1 MSAIPPQAWSRLQQS
16 LPTGDDLTARTAAPD
31 LTERLLCALDADG
44 RRRLLVPLGPD
55 EEGLQDSQSRGL
67 TVRTDELKVRGSE
80 PARYIDVTCHD
91 AAGHDAFDLIG
102 GELAESLALRMWS
115 PAEVVTRILTKWR
128 RFWGH
133 LPSAML
139 SREKQLGLFAELWF
153 LSTWLVPRAGP
164 VAAVQRWRGP
174 FGARHDFEWQGY
186 SVEVKETTS
195 TRGVIHRINGID
207 QLVPPID
214 GELFLFSLRLRE
226 EGGASNNLPTL
237 VDSCR
242 QQLAEHD
249 DTSCRF
255 ESALVQLGYSSAHE
269 EEYACVRLRVAG
281 QGVYAVRD
289 DFPRLTA
296 SQLSSGVPAG
306 IERVDYEINLAGFER
321 LLVAERPRDF
331 LPV

>member
-1 MSAIPPQAWSRLQQS
+1 M
-16 LPTGDDLTARTAAPD
+16 
-31 LTERLLCALDADG
+31 E
-44 RRRLLVPLGPD
+44 
-55 EEGLQDSQSRGL
+55 
-67 TVRTDELKVRGSE
+67 
-80 PARYIDVTCHD
+80 
-91 AAGHDAFDLIG
+91 
-102 GELAESLALRMWS
+102 
-115 PAEVVTRILTKWR
+115 
-128 RFWGH
+128 
-133 LPSAML
+133 
-139 SREKQLGLFAELWF
+139 
-153 LSTWLVPRAGP
+153 
-164 VAAVQRWRGP
+164 RWRGP
-174 FGARHDFEWQGY
+174 FGARHDFEWKGY

-195 TRGVIHRINGID
+195 TRGAIHRINGID
-207 QLVPPID
+207 QLVPPSD

-269 EEYACVRLRVAG
+269 EEYGCVRLRVAG

-306 IERVDYEINLAGFER
+306 VERVDYEINLAGFER
-321 LLVAERPRDF
+321 LLVAERPHDLF
-331 LPV
+331 PV